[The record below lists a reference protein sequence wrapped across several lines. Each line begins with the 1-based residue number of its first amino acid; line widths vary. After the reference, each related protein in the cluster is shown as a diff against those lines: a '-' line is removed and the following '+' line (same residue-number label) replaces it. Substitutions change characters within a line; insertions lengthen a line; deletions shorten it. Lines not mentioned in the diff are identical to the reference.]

1 MARYESMNAL
11 VFLRICGNENV
22 GPRNYHVSKENS
34 TKLFGSD
41 RRVYSAQE
49 YIYLLH
55 WNVQNRSLQ
64 LTCQSSRLSWIWSE
78 SAKPGQLWWR
88 LPVSSLSIVVGP
100 LNKNIVVGEL
110 NHCACYVTGNHSMYT
125 GPKLWRLCFPNRVS
139 LFSLLANS
147 KHASGLRLSSCLSS
161 VLPVPKMKIPSK
173 AHFDPILM
181 SSNIWHG

>member
-1 MARYESMNAL
+1 MVSWGLTKALERSLQLVMARYESMNAL

-88 LPVSSLSIVVGP
+88 LPVSSFSIVVGP
-100 LNKNIVVGEL
+100 LKNRYGWAQPLCMLCNWKSFNVHWAKIVE
-110 NHCACYVTGNHSMYT
+110 T
-125 GPKLWRLCFPNRVS
+125 
-139 LFSLLANS
+139 LFS
-147 KHASGLRLSSCLSS
+147 KPC
-161 VLPVPKMKIPSK
+161 
-173 AHFDPILM
+173 
-181 SSNIWHG
+181 